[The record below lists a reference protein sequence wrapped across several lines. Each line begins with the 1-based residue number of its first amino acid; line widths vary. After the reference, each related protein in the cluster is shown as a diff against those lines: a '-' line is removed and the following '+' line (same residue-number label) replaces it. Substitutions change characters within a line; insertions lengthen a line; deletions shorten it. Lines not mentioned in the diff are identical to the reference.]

1 MPFETRSF
9 MVASWSD
16 VPLETRADPAARH
29 RLRGR
34 FRYAPRAILRHS
46 GIRGRADAVPRL
58 PRYCHCVRLPARVS
72 AGEAANWAL
81 VAALAVSAQFEIWT
95 DGDPSI
101 QRAAAALLHLA
112 ATVPLAWRTTAP
124 LAVAVIISASLLI
137 GAVALHG
144 DAYGASFQAW
154 VAVLVA
160 LYSVAAHAD
169 RRGQLVGAAALAGTV
184 VGFQLMEVLRG
195 HELEG
200 IPGVW
205 LSLAIAFLLGR
216 LRRWQMLDSVRLE
229 SRAAELERERD
240 EKTKRAVAEERARIA
255 RELHDVV
262 AHHLS
267 VAILQIVAASEELPA
282 NLRSKGPTRH
292 LDSAE
297 ESCRQALGEMRRLLD
312 VLRTEDIEPLL
323 APTPGLAALDDLVAG
338 VRRAGLPV
346 EIAIDGTPVDLPAG
360 LDLTAYRIVQEALT
374 NALKYADGAATR
386 LTVKYGGESVEVEVV
401 DDGRHVG
408 TAGNGSGSGLV
419 GMRERVVL
427 YDGRLEAGPR
437 EGGGFRVWAHLPLSP
452 GVT

>member
-1 MPFETRSF
+1 
-9 MVASWSD
+9 
-16 VPLETRADPAARH
+16 L
-29 RLRGR
+29 
-34 FRYAPRAILRHS
+34 RAISVRATGDLAAV
-46 GIRGRADAVPRL
+46 GIRGTADARPPP
-58 PRYCHCVRLPARVS
+58 PRYCRCVRLPARVR
-72 AGEAANWAL
+72 AGEAANWAFVL
-81 VAALAVSAQFEIWT
+81 ALAVSAQVEIWT
-95 DGDPSI
+95 ASDPSI

-124 LAVAVIISASLLI
+124 LAVAVIISVSLLI
-137 GAVALHG
+137 GAVGLHG

-169 RRGQLVGAAALAGTV
+169 RRGQLVGAAAIAGTV

-195 HELEG
+195 NALEG
-200 IPGVW
+200 IPGIW

-216 LRRWQMLDSVRLE
+216 LRRWQMLDSVRLK

-240 EKTKRAVAEERARIA
+240 EKAKRAVAEERARIA

-267 VAILQIVAASEELPA
+267 VAILQIVAAIEELPA
-282 NLRSKGPTRH
+282 NVRSDGPARH

-297 ESCRQALGEMRRLLD
+297 ESCRQALAEMRRLLD
-312 VLRTEDIEPLL
+312 VLRTENAEPLL
-323 APTPGLAALDDLVAG
+323 APTPGLAVLDDLVAG

-346 EIAIDGTPVDLPAG
+346 EIAVEGTPANLPAG
-360 LDLTAYRIVQEALT
+360 LDLAAYRIVQEALT

-386 LTVKYGGESVEVEVV
+386 LTVKYCGESIEVEVV
-401 DDGRHVG
+401 DEGRHVG
-408 TAGNGSGSGLV
+408 TTSNGSGSGLV

-437 EGGGFRVWAHLPLSP
+437 EGGGFRVWAHLPLSQA
-452 GVT
+452 

>member
-1 MPFETRSF
+1 
-9 MVASWSD
+9 
-16 VPLETRADPAARH
+16 
-29 RLRGR
+29 
-34 FRYAPRAILRHS
+34 
-46 GIRGRADAVPRL
+46 
-58 PRYCHCVRLPARVS
+58 VRLPAPIS
-72 AGEAANWAL
+72 AGEVANWTF
-81 VAALAVSAQFEIWT
+81 VAALAVSAQIEIWT

-124 LAVAVIISASLLI
+124 LAVALIISVSLLI
-137 GAVALHG
+137 GAVGLQG

-169 RRGQLVGAAALAGTV
+169 RRGQLAGATALAVTV
-184 VGFQLMEVLRG
+184 GGFQLMEVLSG
-195 HELEG
+195 QIVEG

-240 EKTKRAVAEERARIA
+240 EKAKRAVAEERVRIA

-267 VAILQIVAASEELPA
+267 VAILQIVAAQGKLPA
-282 NLRSKGPTRH
+282 SLRSNGPTRH

-297 ESCRQALGEMRRLLD
+297 ESCRQALAEMRRLLD
-312 VLRTEDIEPLL
+312 VLRTEDAEPQL

-346 EIAIDGTPVDLPAG
+346 EIAVEGTPANLPAG

-386 LTVKYGGESVEVEVV
+386 LTVKYSGNSIDVEVV
-401 DDGRHVG
+401 DEGRHAG
-408 TAGNGSGSGLV
+408 SSGNGSGSGLV

-427 YDGRLEAGPR
+427 YDGQLEAGPR
-437 EGGGFRVWAHLPLSP
+437 EGGGFRVWARLPLSP
-452 GVT
+452 GLT

>member
-1 MPFETRSF
+1 
-9 MVASWSD
+9 
-16 VPLETRADPAARH
+16 
-29 RLRGR
+29 
-34 FRYAPRAILRHS
+34 
-46 GIRGRADAVPRL
+46 
-58 PRYCHCVRLPARVS
+58 VRLPARVS
-72 AGEAANWAL
+72 AGEVANWAF
-81 VAALAVSAQFEIWT
+81 VAALAVSAQIEIWT

-101 QRAAAALLHLA
+101 QRAAAALLHLG

-124 LAVAVIISASLLI
+124 LAVALIISVSLLI
-137 GAVALHG
+137 GGVGLQG

-154 VAVLVA
+154 VAVLMA

-184 VGFQLMEVLRG
+184 GGFQLMEVLRG
-195 HELEG
+195 QTVEG

-229 SRAAELERERD
+229 GRAAELERERD
-240 EKTKRAVAEERARIA
+240 EKAKRAVAEERARIA

-267 VAILQIVAASEELPA
+267 VAILQIVAAQEELPA
-282 NLRSKGPTRH
+282 SGRSNGPARH

-297 ESCRQALGEMRRLLD
+297 ESCRQALAEMRRLLD
-312 VLRTEDIEPLL
+312 VLRTADAEPQL

-346 EIAIDGTPVDLPAG
+346 EIAVEGTPANLPAG

-374 NALKYADGAATR
+374 NALKYADRAATR
-386 LTVKYGGESVEVEVV
+386 LTVKYCGESIEVEVV
-401 DDGRHVG
+401 DEGRQVG
-408 TAGNGSGSGLV
+408 TSGNGSGSGLV

-437 EGGGFRVWAHLPLSP
+437 EGGGFRVWASLPLSP
-452 GVT
+452 GLT

>member
-1 MPFETRSF
+1 MPPGLVSRSE
-9 MVASWSD
+9 A
-16 VPLETRADPAARH
+16 TARP
-29 RLRGR
+29 RGLTS
-34 FRYAPRAILRHS
+34 ALRAISVRTTCDLAAL
-46 GIRGRADAVPRL
+46 GIRGTADARPPP
-58 PRYCHCVRLPARVS
+58 PRYCRCVRLPARVR
-72 AGEAANWAL
+72 AGEAANWAF
-81 VAALAVSAQFEIWT
+81 VVALAVSAQVEIWT

-124 LAVAVIISASLLI
+124 LTVALIISVSLLI
-137 GAVALHG
+137 GAVGLQG

-169 RRGQLVGAAALAGTV
+169 RRGQLVGAAAIAGTV
-184 VGFQLMEVLRG
+184 VGFQLMEVMRG
-195 HELEG
+195 QALEG
-200 IPGVW
+200 IPGIW

-216 LRRWQMLDSVRLE
+216 LRRWQMLDSVRLK

-240 EKTKRAVAEERARIA
+240 EKAKRAVAEERARIA

-267 VAILQIVAASEELPA
+267 VAILQIVAAIEELPA
-282 NLRSKGPTRH
+282 NARSDSPARH

-297 ESCRQALGEMRRLLD
+297 ESCRQALAEMRRLLD
-312 VLRTEDIEPLL
+312 VLRTENAEPLL

-346 EIAIDGTPVDLPAG
+346 EIAVEGTPANLPAG

-386 LTVKYGGESVEVEVV
+386 LTVKYRGESMEVEVV
-401 DDGRHVG
+401 DEGRHVG
-408 TAGNGSGSGLV
+408 TTSNGSGSGLV

-437 EGGGFRVWAHLPLSP
+437 EGGGFRVWAHLPLSQA
-452 GVT
+452 

>member
-1 MPFETRSF
+1 
-9 MVASWSD
+9 
-16 VPLETRADPAARH
+16 VP
-29 RLRGR
+29 
-34 FRYAPRAILRHS
+34 S
-46 GIRGRADAVPRL
+46 L

-72 AGEAANWAL
+72 AGEVANWAF
-81 VAALAVSAQFEIWT
+81 VVVLAVSAQVEIWT

-101 QRAAAALLHLA
+101 QHAAAALLHLA

-124 LAVAVIISASLLI
+124 VAVAVIISVSILI
-137 GAVALHG
+137 GAVGLQG
-144 DAYGASFQAW
+144 DAYGASFQGW
-154 VAVLVA
+154 VALLVA

-169 RRGQLVGAAALAGTV
+169 RRGQLIGAAALAGTV
-184 VGFQLMEVLRG
+184 GGFQVLEVLRG
-195 HELEG
+195 HDLEG
-200 IPGVW
+200 IPGIW

-240 EKTKRAVAEERARIA
+240 EKAKLAVVEERARIA

-267 VAILQIVAASEELPA
+267 VAILQIVAALEELPESV
-282 NLRSKGPTRH
+282 RSNGPTRH

-297 ESCRQALGEMRRLLD
+297 ESCRQALAEMRRLLD
-312 VLRTEDIEPLL
+312 VLRTEEAEPQL
-323 APTPGLAALDDLVAG
+323 APTPGLAALEDLVSG

-346 EIAIDGTPVDLPAG
+346 EIAVEGTPEDLPAG

-386 LTVKYGGESVEVEVV
+386 LTVRYCGESIEVEVV
-401 DDGRHVG
+401 DEGRHVG
-408 TAGNGSGSGLV
+408 TSGNGSGSGLV

-437 EGGGFRVWAHLPLSP
+437 KGGGFRVWARLPLSP
-452 GVT
+452 GQT

>member
-1 MPFETRSF
+1 VSRSE
-9 MVASWSD
+9 A
-16 VPLETRADPAARH
+16 RAPPWGQTSA
-29 RLRGR
+29 L
-34 FRYAPRAILRHS
+34 RAISLRAT
-46 GIRGRADAVPRL
+46 GDLAALWIRATADAGPPL
-58 PRYCHCVRLPARVS
+58 PRYCRCVHLPARVS

-81 VAALAVSAQFEIWT
+81 VAALAISAQVEIWT

-101 QRAAAALLHLA
+101 QRAAAALLQLA
-112 ATVPLAWRTTAP
+112 VTVPLAWRTTAP
-124 LAVAVIISASLLI
+124 LAVAMIISVSMLI
-137 GAVALHG
+137 GAVALKG
-144 DAYGASFQAW
+144 DAYGASFQGW
-154 VAVLVA
+154 VALLVA

-169 RRGQLVGAAALAGTV
+169 RRGQLFGAGAIAGSVG
-184 VGFQLMEVLRG
+184 GFQLMEVLRG
-195 HELEG
+195 QNVEG

-240 EKTKRAVAEERARIA
+240 EKAKRAVAEERARIA

-267 VAILQIVAASEELPA
+267 VAILQIVAAFEELPA
-282 NLRSKGPTRH
+282 GVSSDGPARH
-292 LDSAE
+292 LNSAE
-297 ESCRQALGEMRRLLD
+297 ESCRQALGEMRRLLG
-312 VLRTEDIEPLL
+312 VLRTENAEPQL
-323 APTPGLAALDDLVAG
+323 APTPGLAALDDLIAG

-346 EIAIDGTPVDLPAG
+346 EIAVEGTPANLPAG

-386 LTVKYGGESVEVEVV
+386 LTVKYCGESIEVEVI
-401 DDGRHVG
+401 DEGSHIG
-408 TAGNGSGSGLV
+408 SGGNGSGSGLV

-437 EGGGFRVWAHLPLSP
+437 EGGGFRVWARLPLSP
-452 GVT
+452 GLT